1 MKAMK
6 KFYTIFLIKGID
18 LKLTSSITIVLLN
31 ELWRNI
37 KMRLEQKVALIT
49 GGGTGIGLDIAK
61 KYVEEGAFVYITGRR
76 ENKLQE
82 AIRMI
87 GKNIVYVV
95 ADVTKK
101 EDMGKVAFRIQ
112 KEKGHLDILIANA
125 GVGNYVAIE
134 DITLEEF
141 NRVMYTNVLGT
152 YYCAQVCLP
161 LMKEGSTIILNT
173 SVTASLGLPNFSL
186 YIAAKSAVKS
196 FIHTWTSEL
205 RDRKIRVNALAPG
218 IVPTD
223 AAGKE
228 LGRNLQK
235 EKEVQA
241 YRSSLIPAGRVGNV
255 NDISSVAVFLG
266 SDESSYI
273 NGIEILVD
281 GGLASIYPVKL

>member
-1 MKAMK
+1 
-6 KFYTIFLIKGID
+6 
-18 LKLTSSITIVLLN
+18 
-31 ELWRNI
+31 
-37 KMRLEQKVALIT
+37 MRLSGKIALIT

-61 KYVEEGAFVYITGRR
+61 KYVEEGAYVYITGRR

-82 AIRMI
+82 AVSTI
-87 GKNIVYVV
+87 GKNIDYVV

-101 EDMGKVAFRIQ
+101 EDMEKVAEKI
-112 KEKGHLDILIANA
+112 KNEKGKLDILIANA
-125 GVGNYVAIE
+125 GVGNYIAIE
-134 DITLEEF
+134 DVTLEEF

-186 YIAAKSAVKS
+186 YIAAKSAMKS
-196 FIHTWTSEL
+196 FIHTWTNEL

-218 IVPTD
+218 IIPTD

-228 LGRNLQK
+228 LGRDPHK
-235 EKEVQA
+235 EKELQE
-241 YRSSLIPAGRVGNV
+241 YRATLIPANRVGNV
-255 NDISSVAVFLG
+255 IDISNAAVFLG

-273 NGIEILVD
+273 NGIELLVD
-281 GGLASIYPVKL
+281 GGLAAIYPVKL

>member
-1 MKAMK
+1 
-6 KFYTIFLIKGID
+6 
-18 LKLTSSITIVLLN
+18 
-31 ELWRNI
+31 
-37 KMRLEQKVALIT
+37 MRLSGKIALIT

-61 KYVEEGAFVYITGRR
+61 KYVEEGAYVYITGRR

-82 AIRMI
+82 AVSTI
-87 GKNIVYVV
+87 GKNIDYVV

-101 EDMGKVAFRIQ
+101 EDMEKVAEKI
-112 KEKGHLDILIANA
+112 KNEKGKLDILIANA
-125 GVGNYVAIE
+125 GVGNYIAIE
-134 DITLEEF
+134 DVTLEEF

-186 YIAAKSAVKS
+186 YIAAKSAMKS
-196 FIHTWTSEL
+196 FIHTWTNEL

-218 IVPTD
+218 IIPTD

-228 LGRNLQK
+228 LGRDPQK
-235 EKEVQA
+235 EKELQE
-241 YRSSLIPAGRVGNV
+241 YRATLIPANRVGNV
-255 NDISSVAVFLG
+255 KDISNAAVFLG

-273 NGIEILVD
+273 NGIELLVD
-281 GGLASIYPVKL
+281 GGLAAIYTVKL